1 MWNYFSPEDLQ
12 WYSWE
17 LDGARAWLRKNG
29 EEWRLALE
37 GIDFRAIVPGARGP
51 IPAAPSPELPI
62 FFGVG
67 KGTKIALKPQLAH
80 RPYVIAVRNDVRL
93 LPGAEAQFDIALP
106 PLLRFEL
113 EGGKVLL
120 EAEPFTVPNTWF
132 GDKTSGN
139 LCHSLPMSLDPR
151 CAGEK
156 QAPADSAAPGTHN
169 AERYLACRSLVQC
182 RLVIR
187 NQSKES
193 IDLDRLAIF
202 TDLINIYQ
210 KGEFMVTD
218 SVVIV
223 ANQDGELQTRIEKEK
238 SRGLTVLQAARSSG
252 ISEILVRRGVS
263 FLKRI
268 AGLEPV

>member
-1 MWNYFSPEDLQ
+1 MWNYFSPKDLQ
-12 WYSWE
+12 WYAWE

-37 GIDFRAIVPGARGP
+37 EIDFRTIQPGSQGPTPAVPP
-51 IPAAPSPELPI
+51 PDLSV

-67 KGTKIALKPQLAH
+67 KEKKIALRPQLAQ
-80 RPYVIAVRNDVRL
+80 RPYVIAARNNVRL

-106 PLLRFEL
+106 PILRFEL
-113 EGGKVLL
+113 EDGKVLL

-139 LCHSLPMSLDPR
+139 LSLSLPMALDPR

-156 QAPADSAAPGTHN
+156 KAPADTSEPGSHN
-169 AERYLACRSLVQC
+169 AERYLSCRSLIQC
-182 RLVIR
+182 RLIIR
-187 NQSKES
+187 NQSKEP
-193 IDLDRLAIF
+193 INLDRLAIF
-202 TDLINIYQ
+202 TDLINVYQ
-210 KGEFMVTD
+210 KGDSMVTD

-223 ANQDGELQTRIEKEK
+223 ANADGELQTRIEKEK
-238 SRGLTVLQAARSSG
+238 SPELTVLQAARSSG

-263 FLKRI
+263 FLKRV
-268 AGLEPV
+268 AGIEPV

>member
-37 GIDFRAIVPGARGP
+37 GIDFRAIQPGARGP
-51 IPAAPSPELPI
+51 IPAAPSPALPI

-139 LCHSLPMSLDPR
+139 LCHSLPCHSIRAVQVKSRRRLI
-151 CAGEK
+151 
-156 QAPADSAAPGTHN
+156 APLRALTTLSDISRAAPLCN
-169 AERYLACRSLVQC
+169 
-182 RLVIR
+182 
-187 NQSKES
+187 
-193 IDLDRLAIF
+193 
-202 TDLINIYQ
+202 
-210 KGEFMVTD
+210 
-218 SVVIV
+218 
-223 ANQDGELQTRIEKEK
+223 
-238 SRGLTVLQAARSSG
+238 
-252 ISEILVRRGVS
+252 
-263 FLKRI
+263 
-268 AGLEPV
+268 AGL